1 MTNAL
6 EVFGTRCLDVLS
18 DEATLAILLH
28 LREEPSSASQIEASV
43 DGIGY
48 RVALSRLRLLLLRG
62 LVDLV
67 VDGDGH
73 QQRRVP
79 HRLTTSGRAILTVVD
94 AAADCEAGWPRPPES
109 FGPPGSTALG
119 VSADPAC
126 RAIARALAH
135 DRLRAGDLE
144 RLLPDI
150 SHGTLLRRL
159 RYCAAL
165 GLLNT
170 EKEGRSAWL
179 SLSDAARRLAS
190 LAMSAACW
198 EWAFDDRDKGL
209 MASDLAGLIY
219 QLAPLARVPED
230 LNGIL
235 ACMRLPI
242 LQSDVYL
249 AVGGGHPVHQGLPDL
264 GDTGS
269 PAEHRSTGPRPSST
283 ATRRASR
290 APATGRCSRRSS
302 PVSTP
307 SCARRCCDTVSSSS
321 VWVCRRSPRVII
333 EGGRTIG
340 F

>member
-1 MTNAL
+1 MSAL
-6 EVFGTRCLDVLS
+6 EVFGTRCLDILS

-28 LREEPSSASQIEASV
+28 LREEPSSANQIEASV

-48 RVALSRLRLLLLRG
+48 RVALSRLRLLLLRE

-67 VDGDGH
+67 DDADGH
-73 QQRRVP
+73 HHRRVP

-94 AAADCEAGWPRPPES
+94 VAAHCEAEWPRPPES

-159 RYCAAL
+159 RYCTAL
-165 GLLNT
+165 GLLST

-179 SLSDAARRLAS
+179 SLTDPARRLAS

-198 EWAFDDRDKGL
+198 EWVFDDRDKGL
-209 MASDLAGLIY
+209 LASDLAGLIY
-219 QLAPLARVPED
+219 QLTALASISED
-230 LNGIL
+230 MNGIVKL
-235 ACMRLPI
+235 HEDWHTT

-249 AVGGGHPVHQGLPDL
+249 AVGGGRLTPFVVGPL
-264 GDTGS
+264 GPWDAVASGTPQQWSEALINGD
-269 PAEHRSTGPRPSST
+269 STGITST
-283 ATRRASR
+283 GDRALLE
-290 APATGRCSRRSS
+290 A
-302 PVSTP
+302 
-307 SCARRCCDTVSSSS
+307 
-321 VWVCRRSPRVII
+321 VIAGLNP
-333 EGGRTIG
+333 ELHPQTL
-340 F
+340 

>member
-1 MTNAL
+1 M

-28 LREEPSSASQIEASV
+28 LRDESSTASQIEASI

-48 RVALSRLRLLLLRG
+48 RVALARLRLLLLRG

-67 VDGDGH
+67 VDKDGH

-94 AAADCEAGWPRPPES
+94 VAAACEAGWPRPRET

-119 VSADPAC
+119 VAADPAC

-165 GLLNT
+165 GLLST

-179 SLSDAARRLAS
+179 SLTDPARRLAS

-198 EWAFDDRDKGL
+198 EWAFDHRDKGL
-209 MASDLAGLIY
+209 LASDLAGLIY

-230 LNGIL
+230 MNGIVKL
-235 ACMRLPI
+235 HEDWYTT
-242 LQSDVYL
+242 LQSDIYL
-249 AVGGGHPVHQGLPDL
+249 AVGGGRLTPFVVGPL
-264 GDTGS
+264 GPWDTV
-269 PAEHRSTGPRPSST
+269 
-283 ATRRASR
+283 
-290 APATGRCSRRSS
+290 ATGTPQQWSEALISGD
-302 PVSTP
+302 PVGITTTGNRALLDAVVAGLNP
-307 SCARRCCDTVSSSS
+307 
-321 VWVCRRSPRVII
+321 
-333 EGGRTIG
+333 ELHG
-340 F
+340 

>member
-28 LREEPSSASQIEASV
+28 LREEPLTASQLEASV

-67 VDGDGH
+67 DADGH
-73 QQRRVP
+73 QLRRVP
-79 HRLTTSGRAILTVVD
+79 HRLTMSGRAILTVVD
-94 AAADCEAGWPRPPES
+94 VAADCEEEWPQPPES

-126 RAIARALAH
+126 RAIARVLAH
-135 DRLRAGDLE
+135 DRLRAGELE
-144 RLLPDI
+144 RLLPDL

-165 GLLNT
+165 GLLET

-179 SLSDAARRLAS
+179 SLSDAARRLTS

-198 EWAFDDRDKGL
+198 EWVFDDGDKGL
-209 MASDLAGLIY
+209 LASDLAGLIY
-219 QLAPLARVPED
+219 QLAPLARMAED
-230 LNGIL
+230 LNGIVKL
-235 ACMRLPI
+235 HEDWPTT
-242 LQSDVYL
+242 LQSDIYL
-249 AVGGGHPVHQGLPDL
+249 AVGGGRLTPFVVGPLGPWDSVASGTPQQWLQALLSGDSAGITTTGDRALLEAVIAGLNPEL
-264 GDTGS
+264 RG
-269 PAEHRSTGPRPSST
+269 
-283 ATRRASR
+283 
-290 APATGRCSRRSS
+290 
-302 PVSTP
+302 
-307 SCARRCCDTVSSSS
+307 
-321 VWVCRRSPRVII
+321 
-333 EGGRTIG
+333 
-340 F
+340 

>member
-1 MTNAL
+1 MRAM

-28 LREEPSSASQIEASV
+28 LREEPLAASQIEASV

-67 VDGDGH
+67 DADGH

-79 HRLTTSGRAILTVVD
+79 HRLTTSGRAILAVVD
-94 AAADCEAGWPRPPES
+94 TAADCEAGWPRPPES

-144 RLLPDI
+144 RLVPDI

-165 GLLNT
+165 GLLST

-179 SLSDAARRLAS
+179 SLTDPARRLAG

-198 EWAFDDRDKGL
+198 EWVFDDRDKGL

-219 QLAPLARVPED
+219 QLTPLARVSQD
-230 LNGIL
+230 LNGIVKL
-235 ACMRLPI
+235 HEDWPTT

-249 AVGGGHPVHQGLPDL
+249 AVGGGRLTPFVVGPL
-264 GDTGS
+264 GPWDTVASGTPQQWS
-269 PAEHRSTGPRPSST
+269 EALINGDSTAITSTGD
-283 ATRRASR
+283 RALL
-290 APATGRCSRRSS
+290 AA
-302 PVSTP
+302 
-307 SCARRCCDTVSSSS
+307 
-321 VWVCRRSPRVII
+321 VIAGLNP
-333 EGGRTIG
+333 ELHP
-340 F
+340 

>member
-1 MTNAL
+1 MMSAL

-28 LREEPSSASQIEASV
+28 LRDEPLTASQVEASV

-48 RVALSRLRLLLLRG
+48 RVALARLRLLLLNG

-79 HRLTTSGRAILTVVD
+79 HRLTGSGSAILTVVD
-94 AAADCEAGWPRPPES
+94 TAAECEAAWPRPPES

-159 RYCAAL
+159 RYCTAL
-165 GLLNT
+165 GLLET

-190 LAMSAACW
+190 LAMSAARW
-198 EWAFDDRDKGL
+198 EWMFDDRDKGL

-230 LNGIL
+230 MNGIVKL
-235 ACMRLPI
+235 HEDWPVT
-242 LQSDVYL
+242 LQSDIYL
-249 AVGGGHPVHQGLPDL
+249 AVGSGRLTPFVVGPLGPWDTVASGTPQQWSEALISGDPGGI
-264 GDTGS
+264 T
-269 PAEHRSTGPRPSST
+269 STGNRALLDAVIAGLTPELRP
-283 ATRRASR
+283 
-290 APATGRCSRRSS
+290 
-302 PVSTP
+302 
-307 SCARRCCDTVSSSS
+307 
-321 VWVCRRSPRVII
+321 
-333 EGGRTIG
+333 
-340 F
+340 

>member
-28 LREEPSSASQIEASV
+28 LREQPLTASQIEASG

-48 RVALSRLRLLLLRG
+48 RVALARLRLLLLRG

-67 VDGDGH
+67 AADGH

-79 HRLTTSGRAILTVVD
+79 HRLTTAGRAILTIVD
-94 AAADCEAGWPRPPES
+94 VAADCEAGWPRPPES

-119 VSADPAC
+119 VSADPVC

-159 RYCAAL
+159 RYCTAL
-165 GLLNT
+165 GLLST

-179 SLSDAARRLAS
+179 SLTDAARRLAS

-198 EWAFDDRDKGL
+198 EWMFDDRDKGL
-209 MASDLAGLIY
+209 LASDLAGLVY
-219 QLAPLARVPED
+219 KMAPLARVSED
-230 LNGIL
+230 LNGIVKL
-235 ACMRLPI
+235 HEDWPI
-242 LQSDVYL
+242 TLQSDIYL
-249 AVGGGHPVHQGLPDL
+249 AVGGGRLTPFVVGPL
-264 GDTGS
+264 GPWDTVARGTPQQWFQALVS
-269 PAEHRSTGPRPSST
+269 GDSTGIT
-283 ATRRASR
+283 TTGDRALLE
-290 APATGRCSRRSS
+290 A
-302 PVSTP
+302 
-307 SCARRCCDTVSSSS
+307 
-321 VWVCRRSPRVII
+321 VIASLNP
-333 EGGRTIG
+333 ELHG
-340 F
+340 

>member
-28 LREEPSSASQIEASV
+28 LREQPLTASQVEASV

-48 RVALSRLRLLLLRG
+48 RVALARLRLLLLHG

-94 AAADCEAGWPRPPES
+94 TAADCEAGWPRPPES

-119 VSADPAC
+119 VSADPVC

-159 RYCAAL
+159 RYCTAL
-165 GLLNT
+165 GLLET
-170 EKEGRSAWL
+170 EKDGRSAWL
-179 SLSDAARRLAS
+179 SLTDAARRLAS
-190 LAMSAACW
+190 LATSAARW
-198 EWAFDDRDKGL
+198 EWVFDDRDKGL
-209 MASDLAGLIY
+209 LASDLAGLIY
-219 QLAPLARVPED
+219 QLAPLAHVPED
-230 LNGIL
+230 MNGIVKL
-235 ACMRLPI
+235 HEDWPI
-242 LQSDVYL
+242 TLQSDIYV
-249 AVGGGHPVHQGLPDL
+249 AVGGGRLTPFVVGPL
-264 GDTGS
+264 G
-269 PAEHRSTGPRPSST
+269 PW
-283 ATRRASR
+283 
-290 APATGRCSRRSS
+290 
-302 PVSTP
+302 
-307 SCARRCCDTVSSSS
+307 DTVASGTPQQWSEALINGDPAGITTTGD
-321 VWVCRRSPRVII
+321 RALLEAVIAGLTP
-333 EGGRTIG
+333 ELQG
-340 F
+340 

>member
-18 DEATLAILLH
+18 DEATLAILLR
-28 LREEPSSASQIEASV
+28 LREDPLTASQVEASV

-48 RVALSRLRLLLLRG
+48 RVALARLRLLLLRG

-67 VDGDGH
+67 GNGDGH

-79 HRLTTSGRAILTVVD
+79 HRLSGAGRAILTVVD
-94 AAADCEAGWPRPPES
+94 TAADCEAGWPRPPVS
-109 FGPPGSTALG
+109 FGPPGSTALS

-159 RYCAAL
+159 RYCTAL
-165 GLLNT
+165 GLLET
-170 EKEGRSAWL
+170 DKEGRSAWL

-198 EWAFDDRDKGL
+198 EWTFDDRDKAL

-219 QLAPLARVPED
+219 QLAPLASVSHD
-230 LNGIL
+230 INGIVKL
-235 ACMRLPI
+235 HEDWPTT
-242 LQSDVYL
+242 LQSDVYV
-249 AVGGGHPVHQGLPDL
+249 AVGGGRLTPFVVGPL
-264 GDTGS
+264 GPWDAVASGTPQQWSDALINGD
-269 PAEHRSTGPRPSST
+269 PEGITSTGD
-283 ATRRASR
+283 RALLD
-290 APATGRCSRRSS
+290 AAIAGLS
-302 PVSTP
+302 P
-307 SCARRCCDTVSSSS
+307 
-321 VWVCRRSPRVII
+321 
-333 EGGRTIG
+333 ELHG
-340 F
+340 

>member
-1 MTNAL
+1 MTGAL

-28 LREEPSSASQIEASV
+28 LREEPSSASQIEASC

-67 VDGDGH
+67 DADGH

-79 HRLTTSGRAILTVVD
+79 HRLTASGRAILTVVD
-94 AAADCEAGWPRPPES
+94 VAADCEAGWPRPPAS

-135 DRLRAGDLE
+135 DRLRASDLE

-159 RYCAAL
+159 RYCTAL
-165 GLLNT
+165 GLLST

-179 SLSDAARRLAS
+179 SLGDAARRLAS

-209 MASDLAGLIY
+209 LASDLAGLIY
-219 QLAPLARVPED
+219 QLAPLARVSED
-230 LNGIL
+230 MNGVVKL
-235 ACMRLPI
+235 HEDWPTT

-249 AVGGGHPVHQGLPDL
+249 AVGGGRLTPFVVGPL
-264 GDTGS
+264 GPWNTVASGTPQQWSEALISGD
-269 PAEHRSTGPRPSST
+269 PAGITSNGDRTLLEAVIASLNPEL
-283 ATRRASR
+283 RA
-290 APATGRCSRRSS
+290 
-302 PVSTP
+302 
-307 SCARRCCDTVSSSS
+307 
-321 VWVCRRSPRVII
+321 
-333 EGGRTIG
+333 
-340 F
+340 

>member
-6 EVFGTRCLDVLS
+6 EVFGTHCLEVLS

-28 LREEPSSASQIEASV
+28 LRDEPLSASEIEASV

-67 VDGDGH
+67 DADGH
-73 QQRRVP
+73 HQRRVP
-79 HRLTTSGRAILTVVD
+79 HRLSTSGRAILTVVD
-94 AAADCEAGWPRPPES
+94 TAADCESEWPRPPES

-159 RYCAAL
+159 RYCTAL
-165 GLLNT
+165 GLLST

-179 SLSDAARRLAS
+179 SLTDPARRLAS

-198 EWAFDDRDKGL
+198 EWMFDDRDKGL
-209 MASDLAGLIY
+209 LASDLAGLIY

-230 LNGIL
+230 LNGIVKL
-235 ACMRLPI
+235 HEDWPI
-242 LQSDVYL
+242 TLQSDIYL
-249 AVGGGHPVHQGLPDL
+249 AVGGGRLTPFVVGPL
-264 GDTGS
+264 GPWDAVASGTPQQWSEALISGDS
-269 PAEHRSTGPRPSST
+269 MGITSTGD
-283 ATRRASR
+283 RALL
-290 APATGRCSRRSS
+290 
-302 PVSTP
+302 
-307 SCARRCCDTVSSSS
+307 DTVIAGLN
-321 VWVCRRSPRVII
+321 P
-333 EGGRTIG
+333 ELPG
-340 F
+340 

>member
-1 MTNAL
+1 MSAL

-28 LREEPSSASQIEASV
+28 LREGPSSASEVEVSV

-48 RVALSRLRLLLLRG
+48 RVALARLRLLLSRG

-67 VDGDGH
+67 DDGDGH

-79 HRLTTSGRAILTVVD
+79 HRLTKSGRAILTVVD
-94 AAADCEAGWPRPPES
+94 AAADCEAEWSPPTET
-109 FGPPGSTALG
+109 FGPPGSTALA
-119 VSADPAC
+119 VAADRAC

-159 RYCAAL
+159 RYCTAL

-170 EKEGRSAWL
+170 EKEGRSAWV

-209 MASDLAGLIY
+209 LASDLAGLIY
-219 QLAPLARVPED
+219 QLAPLAHVHED
-230 LNGIL
+230 VNGIVKL
-235 ACMRLPI
+235 HEDWPTT
-242 LQSDVYL
+242 LQSDIYL
-249 AVGGGHPVHQGLPDL
+249 AVGGGRLTPFVVGPL
-264 GDTGS
+264 G
-269 PAEHRSTGPRPSST
+269 PW
-283 ATRRASR
+283 
-290 APATGRCSRRSS
+290 
-302 PVSTP
+302 
-307 SCARRCCDTVSSSS
+307 DTVASA
-321 VWVCRRSPRVII
+321 SPQQWSEALISGVPAGITSNGDRALFEAVIASLNP
-333 EGGRTIG
+333 ELHT
-340 F
+340 

>member
-28 LREEPSSASQIEASV
+28 LREEPSSASQVEASV

-48 RVALSRLRLLLLRG
+48 RVALARLRMLLLGG

-79 HRLTTSGRAILTVVD
+79 HRLSTSGRAILTVVD
-94 AAADCEAGWPRPPES
+94 VAADCEVGWPQPPES
-109 FGPPGSTALG
+109 FGPPGSTALS

-159 RYCAAL
+159 RYCTAL
-165 GLLNT
+165 GLLSA

-198 EWAFDDRDKGL
+198 EWVFDDRDKGL
-209 MASDLAGLIY
+209 LASDLAGLIY
-219 QLAPLARVPED
+219 QLAPLAMLPED
-230 LNGIL
+230 LNGIVKL
-235 ACMRLPI
+235 HEDWHTT
-242 LQSDVYL
+242 LQSDIYL
-249 AVGGGHPVHQGLPDL
+249 AVGGGRLTPFVVGPL
-264 GDTGS
+264 GPWDTVASAS
-269 PAEHRSTGPRPSST
+269 PQQWSEALISGDSAGITSTGD
-283 ATRRASR
+283 RALLEAVIASL
-290 APATGRCSRRSS
+290 APELHG
-302 PVSTP
+302 
-307 SCARRCCDTVSSSS
+307 
-321 VWVCRRSPRVII
+321 
-333 EGGRTIG
+333 
-340 F
+340 

>member
-28 LREEPSSASQIEASV
+28 LREEPLTASQIEASV

-79 HRLTTSGRAILTVVD
+79 HRLTTSGRAILTVLNT
-94 AAADCEAGWPRPPES
+94 AADCEACWPRPPQS

-159 RYCAAL
+159 RYCTAL
-165 GLLNT
+165 GLLET

-209 MASDLAGLIY
+209 LASDLAGLIY

-230 LNGIL
+230 LNGIVKL
-235 ACMRLPI
+235 HEDWPTT

-249 AVGGGHPVHQGLPDL
+249 AVGGGRLTPFVVGPL
-264 GDTGS
+264 GPWDTVASGTPQQWS
-269 PAEHRSTGPRPSST
+269 ETLINGDSTGITST
-283 ATRRASR
+283 GDRALLEAVIASLNPELHATML
-290 APATGRCSRRSS
+290 
-302 PVSTP
+302 
-307 SCARRCCDTVSSSS
+307 
-321 VWVCRRSPRVII
+321 
-333 EGGRTIG
+333 
-340 F
+340 

>member
-1 MTNAL
+1 MSAL

-28 LREEPSSASQIEASV
+28 LREQPSSASQVETSV

-48 RVALSRLRLLLLRG
+48 RVALARLRLLLLRG

-79 HRLTTSGRAILTVVD
+79 HRLTTSGRAILTVLD

-126 RAIARALAH
+126 RAIARVLAH

-144 RLLPDI
+144 RLMPDI

-159 RYCAAL
+159 RYCTAL
-165 GLLNT
+165 GLLST
-170 EKEGRSAWL
+170 ENEGRSAWL

-198 EWAFDDRDKGL
+198 EWVFDDRDKGL

-230 LNGIL
+230 MNGIVKL
-235 ACMRLPI
+235 HEDWPTT

-249 AVGGGHPVHQGLPDL
+249 AVGGGRLTPFVVGPL
-264 GDTGS
+264 GPWDTVASGTPQQWS
-269 PAEHRSTGPRPSST
+269 EALISGDSAGITSTGN
-283 ATRRASR
+283 RALLE
-290 APATGRCSRRSS
+290 A
-302 PVSTP
+302 
-307 SCARRCCDTVSSSS
+307 
-321 VWVCRRSPRVII
+321 VIASLNP
-333 EGGRTIG
+333 ELHG
-340 F
+340 

>member
-6 EVFGTRCLDVLS
+6 EVFGTRCLDILS
-18 DEATLAILLH
+18 DEATLEILLH
-28 LREEPSSASQIEASV
+28 LREEPLNASQIEASV

-62 LVDLV
+62 LVGLV
-67 VDGDGH
+67 DEVDGH
-73 QQRRVP
+73 HQRRVP

-94 AAADCEAGWPRPPES
+94 VAADCEARWPRPPTS

-159 RYCAAL
+159 RYCTAL
-165 GLLNT
+165 GLLRT
-170 EKEGRSAWL
+170 EKDGRSAWL

-209 MASDLAGLIY
+209 LASDLAGLIY

-230 LNGIL
+230 MNGIVKL
-235 ACMRLPI
+235 HEDWHTT
-242 LQSDVYL
+242 LQSEIYL
-249 AVGGGHPVHQGLPDL
+249 AVGGGRLTPFVVGPL
-264 GDTGS
+264 GPWDTVASGTPQQWS
-269 PAEHRSTGPRPSST
+269 EALISGDSAGITSTGDRPLLE
-283 ATRRASR
+283 AVIASLN
-290 APATGRCSRRSS
+290 PELHPQTL
-302 PVSTP
+302 
-307 SCARRCCDTVSSSS
+307 
-321 VWVCRRSPRVII
+321 
-333 EGGRTIG
+333 
-340 F
+340 

>member
-1 MTNAL
+1 MTSAL
-6 EVFGTRCLDVLS
+6 EVFGARCLDVLS

-28 LREEPSSASQIEASV
+28 LREEPLTASQIEASV

-67 VDGDGH
+67 AADGH
-73 QQRRVP
+73 HQRRVP
-79 HRLTTSGRAILTVVD
+79 HRLTTAGRSILTIVD
-94 AAADCEAGWPRPPES
+94 VAADCEAGWPRPPES

-159 RYCAAL
+159 HYCTAL
-165 GLLNT
+165 GLLRT
-170 EKEGRSAWL
+170 EREGRSAWL

-209 MASDLAGLIY
+209 IASDLAGLIY
-219 QLAPLARVPED
+219 QLAPLAHVHED
-230 LNGIL
+230 MNGIVKL
-235 ACMRLPI
+235 HDDWPTT
-242 LQSDVYL
+242 LQSDIYL
-249 AVGGGHPVHQGLPDL
+249 AVGGGRLTPFVVGPL
-264 GDTGS
+264 G
-269 PAEHRSTGPRPSST
+269 PW
-283 ATRRASR
+283 
-290 APATGRCSRRSS
+290 
-302 PVSTP
+302 
-307 SCARRCCDTVSSSS
+307 DTVASA
-321 VWVCRRSPRVII
+321 SPQQWSEALISGDSAGITTTGDRALLEAVIASLNP
-333 EGGRTIG
+333 ELHG
-340 F
+340 